1 LTKDRSSEELVTAL
15 TKILRGEKYV
25 SNAVAAQLVLDVT
38 QPEKPPHELLSNREY
53 QVIKMIAAGKAPRLI
68 AQDLVLSPRTVNTYR
83 ARILQK
89 LKARNTAEVVRYA
102 IRNNLVH

>member
-1 LTKDRSSEELVTAL
+1 MP
-15 TKILRGEKYV
+15 GEKYV

-68 AQDLVLSPRTVNTYR
+68 AQDFVLSPRTVKTYKC
-83 ARILQK
+83 ANSS
-89 LKARNTAEVVRYA
+89 KAQGQEHRRGCQVGNPQ
-102 IRNNLVH
+102 